1 MSLYEKTQ
9 ISYDGT
15 GRHRNIK
22 KWVKVFWCNF
32 PEKRFGV
39 VYALETITLHRK
51 WSFLLSISSVNVT
64 KSAEHIYWR
73 TP

>member
-1 MSLYEKTQ
+1 MMELVDIETSKSEWKCFDVTFQ
-9 ISYDGT
+9 
-15 GRHRNIK
+15 K
-22 KWVKVFWCNF
+22 
-32 PEKRFGV
+32 KRFGV